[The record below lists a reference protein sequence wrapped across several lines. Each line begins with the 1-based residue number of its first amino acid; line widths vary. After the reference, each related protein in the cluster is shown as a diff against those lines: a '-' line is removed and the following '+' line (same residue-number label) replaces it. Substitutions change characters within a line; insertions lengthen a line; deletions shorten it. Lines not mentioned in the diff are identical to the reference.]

1 MRIAISS
8 VLFAALIADAVVMRR
23 LMHNENQFY
32 AGGPLGVVLASALAL
47 ALSTPRIR
55 GHVLAASI
63 VLFGGLG
70 AVAVGGMFATC
81 DQAMR
86 PFILQLVGALMTV
99 ALVGSGLIFASVP
112 AMLGAGWAS
121 ARLFRASPNGLT
133 YAGLLVASALVA
145 VATYFIA
152 SALGARPVVGN
163 CVL

>member
-1 MRIAISS
+1 MRIATSS
-8 VLFAALIADAVVMRR
+8 VLLAALIADAFAMRQ
-23 LMHNENQFY
+23 LMHYENQFY
-32 AGGPLGVVLASALAL
+32 AGGPLGVVLAIALAIV
-47 ALSTPRIR
+47 LSPPRIR
-55 GHVLAASI
+55 GHVLAAGI
-63 VLFGGLG
+63 VLFGWLG
-70 AVAVGGMFATC
+70 GVAVGSMFATC

-99 ALVGSGLIFASVP
+99 ALVGSGLIFASIP
-112 AMLGAGWAS
+112 AVVGVGWAS
-121 ARLFRASPNGLT
+121 ARLFRASPNILT